1 MMVDANS
8 SAGACSSNEDAGRDA
23 RIAGIRRRIIEISYA
38 AKSAHLGSSLSSV
51 EILDAIIGASGVN
64 AENVEAPDRSRLVM
78 SKGHAAMA
86 FYAALEAWNLIPEI
100 HLDHYLEDG
109 TSLWGHVTRSP
120 DVPAIDVST
129 GSLGHGLSLTVG
141 YGLGYRLRGWR
152 SRLFCVLSDGEC
164 DEGSTW
170 EAALFAGHHR
180 LNNVVACVDFNNIQ
194 SLDRVSNVLEL
205 EPFADKWRSFN
216 WTVHEVDGHDSRAID
231 AILNAVPPDRP
242 LVILAHTVKGKGI
255 PRIEDTVGS
264 HYHPAQDADRVGVSD
279 A

>member
-8 SAGACSSNEDAGRDA
+8 SAGARSSNEDAGRDA
-23 RIAGIRRRIIEISYA
+23 RVAGIRRRIIEISYA

-51 EILDAIIGASGVN
+51 EILDAIIGASGVS
-64 AENVEAPDRSRLVM
+64 AGTVEAPDRSRLVM

-86 FYAALEAWNLIPEI
+86 FYAALEAWKLIPRI

-170 EAALFAGHHR
+170 EAALFAG
-180 LNNVVACVDFNNIQ
+180 
-194 SLDRVSNVLEL
+194 
-205 EPFADKWRSFN
+205 
-216 WTVHEVDGHDSRAID
+216 
-231 AILNAVPPDRP
+231 RP
-242 LVILAHTVKGKGI
+242 IFCF
-255 PRIEDTVGS
+255 
-264 HYHPAQDADRVGVSD
+264 
-279 A
+279 